1 MQGVASEFA
10 LNHNTIALLHV
21 QSTQINEK
29 DFKPISYNEHLKN
42 LFSSDTKLQIIPL

>member
-21 QSTQINEK
+21 QSTQINEH
-29 DFKPISYNEHLKN
+29 ILSLYHTMN
-42 LFSSDTKLQIIPL
+42 T